1 MRGDARAIQRER
13 DSLCTATSPETVVDA
28 AAVIGAFNVVDRIA
42 DSTGIPLD
50 PFLAAASEEVRK
62 ELDLGRFS
70 SSANSP
76 ECC

>member
-1 MRGDARAIQRER
+1 MSGSRFPVRADLLAAQDHFLEHVRSPGTWWTGAER
-13 DSLCTATSPETVVDA
+13 SAIA
-28 AAVIGAFNVVDRIA
+28 AESR
-42 DSTGIPLD
+42 IPLD

-76 ECC
+76 EVS